1 MHVPGVKQEQP
12 DRRPV
17 STGPL
22 KTDIVVRDENNTKIT
37 KVSHEDPH
45 KIIGIL
51 NHLVEKTDG
60 PLYVDTIVRD
70 AGQNRILKVTGEDS
84 KKVIRIL
91 NSLIKKTEMRN
102 CNSPQSV
109 PTIMECEGSPEVVSS

>member
-17 STGPL
+17 SIGPL
-22 KTDIVVRDENNTKIT
+22 KTDIVVRNEDNTRIA
-37 KVSHEDPH
+37 KVSQEDPH
-45 KIIGIL
+45 KVIGIINSL
-51 NHLVEKTDG
+51 LEKSGG
-60 PLYVDTIVRD
+60 PLYIDTTVRD
-70 AGQNRILKVTGEDS
+70 GGQNRILKVTGEDS

-102 CNSPQSV
+102 CNSPQPI
-109 PTIMECEGSPEVVSS
+109 PTVMECEGSPEVVSS